1 MTPSLESRDEVLCLH
16 LADSGR
22 TLEGP
27 LTTADSTDRRNTL
40 AKAFSRCL
48 EAERLPGA
56 FVQPASDAIEF
67 VLVNIRQVHPFW
79 EVLAQQT
86 VGVFVRSALPRLLR
100 IAEVD
105 LHVGRQREALM
116 VCHLFATIP
125 SQ

>member
-1 MTPSLESRDEVLCLH
+1 MLLRGRATSLR
-16 LADSGR
+16 
-22 TLEGP
+22 P
-27 LTTADSTDRRNTL
+27 LTAADSTGRCNTL
-40 AKAFSRCL
+40 AKAFCWRL
-48 EAERLPGA
+48 EAECLSWP
-56 FVQPASDAIEF
+56 FVQPASDGIEF

-105 LHVGRQREALM
+105 FHIGSQLEALM